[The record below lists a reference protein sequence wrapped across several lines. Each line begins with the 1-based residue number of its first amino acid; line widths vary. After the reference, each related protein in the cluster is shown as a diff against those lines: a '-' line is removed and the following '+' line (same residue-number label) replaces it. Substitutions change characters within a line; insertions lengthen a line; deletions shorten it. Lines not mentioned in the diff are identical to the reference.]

1 MTQELTV
8 EQEDELLRN
17 DIFAAESGTNDSEG
31 TEDAV
36 TEEAETESTAETV
49 ETGTEDAVTEDVK
62 EEPPKKKSNV
72 AKILAEKNEYKR
84 EAMEAKKR
92 VEELEERLSGGEV
105 LTLKDLD
112 SVVDKRIAEKMEV
125 QDFFSRY
132 PEAMEHKEELDAFR
146 EENPNLSYDRAYKFF
161 LAETNPQALL
171 DEQTNNKTRSN
182 IYSTAGRTPP
192 ALRQEKK
199 DFDYSDAELDSLIK
213 AGKIKL

>member
-8 EQEDELLRN
+8 EQEDELLRA

-31 TEDAV
+31 TEETV
-36 TEEAETESTAETV
+36 TEEAEPESTTETV
-49 ETGTEDAVTEDVK
+49 EPVAEEPAPEDNA
-62 EEPPKKKSNV
+62 EPPKKKSNV

-125 QDFFSRY
+125 QDFFSRN
-132 PEAMEHKEELDAFR
+132 PEAMEHKVELDAFR

-199 DFDYSDAELDSLIK
+199 DFDYSDAELDTLIK